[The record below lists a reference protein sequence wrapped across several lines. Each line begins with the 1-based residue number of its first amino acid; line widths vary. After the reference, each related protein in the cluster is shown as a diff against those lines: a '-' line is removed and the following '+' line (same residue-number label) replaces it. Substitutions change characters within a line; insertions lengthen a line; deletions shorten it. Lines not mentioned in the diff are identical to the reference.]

1 MERIE
6 ILYKDA
12 NVIIISKPNGILSVP
27 YNGSRAKN
35 AQDIL
40 EQMLRRRGEYSQKYK
55 VLPVHRL
62 DRETSGVMMFATNER
77 AQKTIMDNW
86 HDMVKSRAY
95 IALAE
100 NPGNFTRYGILPDS
114 GIIDDKLSYN
124 AYNVGYVARH
134 EKTRDDNRRENT
146 ARSRD
151 NARSKDSGHEI
162 TARTHFKIINR
173 STRFSIFKLE
183 LDTGRKNQIRAH
195 LASKGYPIAGDKNYR
210 AHTDPFKR
218 VCLHARTLEY
228 LDPWTG
234 ELKKFEV
241 EEPKEWWTV

>member
-1 MERIE
+1 MQI
-6 ILYKDA
+6 
-12 NVIIISKPNGILSVP
+12 
-27 YNGSRAKN
+27 
-35 AQDIL
+35 
-40 EQMLRRRGEYSQKYK
+40 
-55 VLPVHRL
+55 
-62 DRETSGVMMFATNER
+62 
-77 AQKTIMDNW
+77 
-86 HDMVKSRAY
+86 
-95 IALAE
+95 
-100 NPGNFTRYGILPDS
+100 
-114 GIIDDKLSYN
+114 SYN

-151 NARSKDSGHEI
+151 NARLNDNRHEI